1 MVGVHIGMVRSI
13 YIIDKNVW
21 SIVHAPYT
29 KLAWGVAPV
38 TNIYVYHPYGWRRS
52 SRDKF
57 PRCRG
62 RVVSNVALWFCLWNH
77 FVGNFDHFKVLEWF
91 SMDEFTV
98 LNEPMA
104 LGVRNVHVHSSIE
117 DDAVLFETNCI
128 LQVDGRFIV
137 IESQW
142 IIASRAT
149 HPPRLVGVK
158 GSSKK
163 WISA

>member
-1 MVGVHIGMVRSI
+1 
-13 YIIDKNVW
+13 
-21 SIVHAPYT
+21 
-29 KLAWGVAPV
+29 
-38 TNIYVYHPYGWRRS
+38 
-52 SRDKF
+52 
-57 PRCRG
+57 
-62 RVVSNVALWFCLWNH
+62 
-77 FVGNFDHFKVLEWF
+77 
-91 SMDEFTV
+91 MDEFTV

-142 IIASRAT
+142 I
-149 HPPRLVGVK
+149 PPRLVGVK